1 MPPVLVHGRVPRR
14 GAAERSFVPT
24 RSDTIVAASRE
35 FVAARYL
42 AVKNWAAKDVAQ
54 FAEAPPLYRPPGA
67 VIGVILH
74 ETRGMLVKWSPDVRQ
89 NLVNRDGALA
99 VHGYVDR
106 DGTLYQ
112 HNDLVER
119 VQHSRL
125 YSAATL
131 GFEII
136 SPMLDNRVERQ
147 SRATRALYE
156 RIPTV
161 WDHEGAGHY
170 LVPPIEQLEG
180 VVALVTWLTS
190 PSSPLSI
197 PRRWVKLIERD
208 GRRLMAVRPA
218 REDARLVV
226 EGIAGHGQLQRDKSD
241 GVFAALYCWLRLEAG
256 LEAGAAFD
264 EAKRLLQQRSIAQTL
279 AVDLTRY
286 APTSS
291 KPTIDFPQLPTAETA
306 P

>member
-1 MPPVLVHGRVPRR
+1 M
-14 GAAERSFVPT
+14 PT

-74 ETRGMLVKWSPDVRQ
+74 ETRGMLVKWSPNVRQ

-131 GFEII
+131 GFEIV

-147 SRATRALYE
+147 SRATRALY
-156 RIPTV
+156 RTDP
-161 WDHEGAGHY
+161 D
-170 LVPPIEQLEG
+170 G
-180 VVALVTWLTS
+180 VGS
-190 PSSPLSI
+190 RGRGPL
-197 PRRWVKLIERD
+197 P
-208 GRRLMAVRPA
+208 GPA
-218 REDARLVV
+218 R
-226 EGIAGHGQLQRDKSD
+226 
-241 GVFAALYCWLRLEAG
+241 
-256 LEAGAAFD
+256 
-264 EAKRLLQQRSIAQTL
+264 
-279 AVDLTRY
+279 
-286 APTSS
+286 SS
-291 KPTIDFPQLPTAETA
+291 SSRASSRW
-306 P
+306 